1 MDREDLLYAVE
12 KVKRFIQEADE
23 ETIKEIALG
32 QSINTAMIP
41 PDWRQFDMRDLERR
55 IVRMELRIR

>member
-23 ETIKEIALG
+23 QTIQDILLGKAL
-32 QSINTAMIP
+32 NTAMIP
-41 PDWRQFDMRDLERR
+41 PNWRSWDEETLERR
-55 IVRMELRIR
+55 IVSLELRIR